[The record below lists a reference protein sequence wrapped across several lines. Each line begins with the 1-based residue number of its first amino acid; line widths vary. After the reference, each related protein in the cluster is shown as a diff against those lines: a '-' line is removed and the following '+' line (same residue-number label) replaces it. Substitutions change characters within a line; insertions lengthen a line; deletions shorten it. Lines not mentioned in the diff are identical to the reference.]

1 MKMSTLVGKRTR
13 EMPRDAELVSHQFL
27 VRGGY
32 IKQLASGIF
41 SLLPLGK
48 RIALKVE
55 KIIREE
61 MNRIEGQEVTMPVVM
76 PAEIWKES
84 GRYDAIGSE
93 MARFEDRTGAAC
105 VLGMTHEEA
114 VVHMVRADL
123 TSYKQ
128 LPAMVYQIQTKF
140 RDEPRSRGGLIRV
153 REFTMK
159 DAYSFHSSQ
168 DSLADTYQSVLEA
181 YRRIYERCGLTQIIE
196 VESDSGMMGGK
207 IAHEFMYVNPCGED
221 SLVLGVESGYR
232 ANKEVARTYFEYANE
247 EALTLEEVHTPES
260 ATIEEVANYL
270 GISQD
275 RTCKIILMEEMGEKK
290 LVAILLRG
298 DRQLNELQVQK
309 TFPESKIRFAEDEL
323 IRATGIEP
331 GFGSLQGVDLSR
343 VHVLIDE
350 SIVDCP
356 NLVVG
361 ANRKDW
367 HLKNW
372 NFKRDLNSGKIDQ
385 FSFVQEG
392 DFCPDSSERVELT
405 RGVEVGNT
413 FQLGTRY
420 SESMTACYLDQN
432 GKAKPFIMGCYGIG
446 VGRLMAC
453 LIEEHH
459 DKWGPVWPESVAP
472 FDIHLCLLDKRKEE
486 IEAKGFELYEKL
498 IRAGLEVLIDDR
510 DEKAG
515 SQFADADLIG
525 TPLRVVLS
533 AKTVKN
539 GEFELSKRASKER
552 QTHALESAVEVI
564 LEESKKNLKTM
575 G

>member
-1 MKMSTLVGKRTR
+1 MKMSSLVGKRTR
-13 EMPRDAELVSHQFL
+13 EMPRDAELISHQLL

-32 IKQLASGIF
+32 IKQLSSGIF
-41 SLLPLGK
+41 SMLPLGK
-48 RIALKVE
+48 RVALKIE

-93 MARFEDRTGAAC
+93 MARFEDRTGAPC

-114 VVHMVRADL
+114 VVHMVRSDL

-128 LPAMVYQIQTKF
+128 LPSMIYQIQTKF

-168 DSLADTYQSVLEA
+168 DSLIEYYEQVLEA
-181 YRRIYERCGLTQIIE
+181 YRRIYDRCGLSNVIE

-207 IAHEFMYVNPCGED
+207 VAHEFMYVNPCGED
-221 SLVLGVESGYR
+221 SLVLGTESGYQ
-232 ANKEVARTYFEYANE
+232 ANKEVARTHFNYPAED
-247 EALTLEEVHTPES
+247 ALTLEEVHTPNS
-260 ATIEEVANYL
+260 ATIEEVATYL
-270 GISQD
+270 GISQEK
-275 RTCKIILMEEMGEKK
+275 TCKIVLMEEMGEKK
-290 LVAILLRG
+290 LIAILLRG
-298 DRQLNELQVQK
+298 DRQINELQVQK
-309 TFPESKIRFAEDEL
+309 TFPESEVGFPDDDL
-323 IRATGIEP
+323 IREAGIEP
-331 GFGSLQGVDLSR
+331 GFGSLQGVDLSKI
-343 VHVLIDE
+343 HVLIDE
-350 SIVDCP
+350 SVVDCP

-361 ANRKDW
+361 ANRKGW

-372 NFKRDLNSGKIDQ
+372 NFKRDLNSGIVDQ

-392 DFCPDSSERVELT
+392 DFCPDSNEKVEIT

-413 FQLGTRY
+413 FQLGTKY
-420 SESMTACYLDQN
+420 SESMNACYLDQN
-432 GKAKPFIMGCYGIG
+432 GKSKPFIMGCYGIG
-446 VGRLMAC
+446 VGRLLAC

-459 DKWGPVWPESVAP
+459 DKWGPIWPESVAP
-472 FDIHLCLLDKRKEE
+472 FDVHLCLLDKRKED
-486 IEAKGFELYEKL
+486 IEARGFAVYEKL
-498 IRAGLEVLIDDR
+498 RSAGFEVLIDDR

-539 GEFELSKRASKER
+539 GEFELSLRGSKDRE
-552 QTHALESAVEVI
+552 THPLESVVEI
-564 LEESKKNLKTM
+564 IEERKR
-575 G
+575 GI